1 MEILKEEE
9 ELHLSEMTAKI
20 ISSRITVVPLI
31 LVKEC
36 QDTWFQL
43 LQKALMNLVLDMGI
57 WGTAQNVPFYEQ
69 VQIWQNLSTIFFF
82 GKYTQSNIVQK
93 VSSTHA
99 LDLGNLSIV

>member
-57 WGTAQNVPFYEQ
+57 LGRAQNVPFYEQ
-69 VQIWQNLSTIFFF
+69 VQIWQNLSTIFF
-82 GKYTQSNIVQK
+82 GKYTQSYFVQK

>member
-1 MEILKEEE
+1 
-9 ELHLSEMTAKI
+9 MTAKI

-69 VQIWQNLSTIFFF
+69 VQIWQNLSTIFFW
-82 GKYTQSNIVQK
+82 QIVY
-93 VSSTHA
+93 VPA
-99 LDLGNLSIV
+99 LYIPYQILSKK

>member
-57 WGTAQNVPFYEQ
+57 LGRAQNVSFYEQ
-69 VQIWQNLSTIFFF
+69 VQISMTEPEYNIFLANILNQILS
-82 GKYTQSNIVQK
+82 KK
-93 VSSTHA
+93 
-99 LDLGNLSIV
+99 

>member
-1 MEILKEEE
+1 
-9 ELHLSEMTAKI
+9 MTAKI

-69 VQIWQNLSTIFFF
+69 VQIWQNLSTIFFW
-82 GKYTQSNIVQK
+82 QIVYVPASYIPYQI
-93 VSSTHA
+93 
-99 LDLGNLSIV
+99 LSKK